1 MRKNVISMLVNNAIS
16 AKGINEILKLQVYP
30 GNSWKLPTYILR
42 KFANSVAGTQVMKRT
57 LVARETYEK
66 LVVGRGGHY
75 ELASGFGAQGA
86 MLHVCVVN
94 ITPKK
99 NTYLT
104 ATSSNRV
111 LYKIFRYFHKTQ
123 GVGLIPPP
131 HKTIQGFC
139 VKQNDANISCSRT
152 QFLLGGWNSKNNHP
166 SASPKKK
173 WWKNTNPPAVG

>member
-1 MRKNVISMLVNNAIS
+1 M
-16 AKGINEILKLQVYP
+16 
-30 GNSWKLPTYILR
+30 R

-99 NTYLT
+99 KHIPH
-104 ATSSNRV
+104 SSYIIKQGIIQNIQ
-111 LYKIFRYFHKTQ
+111 IF
-123 GVGLIPPP
+123 
-131 HKTIQGFC
+131 
-139 VKQNDANISCSRT
+139 S
-152 QFLLGGWNSKNNHP
+152 
-166 SASPKKK
+166 
-173 WWKNTNPPAVG
+173 